1 MCRAVSAPLFALAAV
16 WLSANE
22 SFITEFEYGQKLYLA
37 TESIACATCHGENGG
52 GKTLAAY
59 ERKRTAQTIAA
70 PAIAGFEAS
79 AIKRGLSRHGFG
91 PPYHLSD
98 SEIAA
103 IAEYLGKSSER

>member
-1 MCRAVSAPLFALAAV
+1 MRRAVFVLLFALAAAR
-16 WLSANE
+16 LLADE

-37 TESIACATCHGENGG
+37 TESIACATCHGEKGG

-70 PAIAGFEAS
+70 PAIAGFEAN
-79 AIKRGLSRHGFG
+79 AIKRGLSKHGFG
-91 PPYHLSD
+91 PPYRLSD

-103 IAEYLGKSSER
+103 IAKYLDR